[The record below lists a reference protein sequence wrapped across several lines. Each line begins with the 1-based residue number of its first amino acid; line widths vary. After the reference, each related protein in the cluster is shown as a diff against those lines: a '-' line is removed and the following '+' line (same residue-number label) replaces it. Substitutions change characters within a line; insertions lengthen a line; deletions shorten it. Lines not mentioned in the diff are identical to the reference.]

1 MGTVSERTKC
11 CSAGGN
17 TTRSKTLT
25 EPERLRLRLTG
36 SEGGCSSAAWA
47 TTLSGASR
55 RVRRRL
61 GHSALLPRACCV
73 QITPCAGWV
82 SAEGKASP
90 PGKESSDHT
99 WVCSLLG
106 EGNGTPLR
114 YSCLENPMDRGAWW
128 AAVHGVTKSRAQPS
142 DFTFSFHFHA
152 SEEEM
157 ATHSSVLAWRI
168 PGTGEPGGLPSM
180 GLHRLGHN

>member
-1 MGTVSERTKC
+1 MGRASPWRAILSGHIVFMGTVSERTKC

-61 GHSALLPRACCV
+61 GHSALLPRACCI

-82 SAEGKASP
+82 SAEGEASP

-99 WVCSLLG
+99 CNSSQHMCFLLHVSLVKTG
-106 EGNGTPLR
+106 GTNICHNR
-114 YSCLENPMDRGAWW
+114 KQQWHQIWGRE
-128 AAVHGVTKSRAQPS
+128 
-142 DFTFSFHFHA
+142 F
-152 SEEEM
+152 
-157 ATHSSVLAWRI
+157 
-168 PGTGEPGGLPSM
+168 LPV
-180 GLHRLGHN
+180 